1 MKTKNTLFL
10 TLLLAIFLQTAS
22 AQDLDQLP
30 LDQPMSILEGKAF
43 LDLPAGAVNIGQVPD
58 PQSPLYHE
66 HGYTVIRL
74 VLGEDSLRFWATNEF
89 FFAGDGYLEKW
100 LSPETPLENNRK
112 VLLNQDGLV
121 AVLLTPEGFDA
132 TKERVHLL
140 RLFVRTPDNL
150 LFRISVDINQAALP
164 RKDAYL
170 QLAERVL
177 RTLRVGEPDKGLSP
191 RQETCAIAT
200 SNQAVRFELPPRYYI
215 LRHDNRSLQTFSVR
229 YYYADEMGELWHE
242 LALYFAE
249 ASDLR
254 FQYRNV
260 PEKDI
265 RHIKGTFLGE
275 KTKWQTYEESGRST
289 CYVREQLFPFESLGP
304 GIQLH
309 VRMTTNDPKRL
320 DEMTKIAEGIRLVER

>member
-1 MKTKNTLFL
+1 
-10 TLLLAIFLQTAS
+10 
-22 AQDLDQLP
+22 
-30 LDQPMSILEGKAF
+30 MSILEGKAF
-43 LDLPAGAVNIGQVPD
+43 LDLPAGAVNIGQVLD
-58 PQSPLYHE
+58 VQSPLYHE
-66 HGYTVIRL
+66 HDHTVIRL
-74 VLGEDSLRFWATNEF
+74 VLGEDSLRFWCLNEF

-100 LSPETPLENNRK
+100 LSPETPLEDHRK
-112 VLLNQDGLV
+112 VLINQDGLV
-121 AVLLTPEGFDA
+121 AVLLTPSGFNA
-132 TKERVHLL
+132 TNPKVHLH

-150 LFRISVDINQAALP
+150 LFRISVDINQAAFP

-170 QLAERVL
+170 QLAERVV

-191 RQETCAIAT
+191 RQETCTIAT

-229 YYYADEMGELWHE
+229 YYCDDAMGSLWHE

-254 FQYRNV
+254 FQHRNV

-289 CYVREQLFPFESLGP
+289 CYVREQLFPFESLGQ

-309 VRMTTNDPKRL
+309 VRMTTNDPKRI